1 MQHPVEPS
9 DLELSLTFTRNPD
22 LGLDLIYRHYG
33 RLVYQT
39 AYRLLN
45 HAQEADDLTQEIFMQ
60 LWKRWTYNPLR
71 GSLASYLRTLTYS
84 RGIDRLRSR
93 DCNRR
98 CLERYSQHLAEIPP
112 PKEPLELAVR
122 REQAGRVVTAL
133 EHLPEHQR
141 QVLTLAYY
149 GGLSQTQIAERL
161 KTPLGTVK
169 GWARQGQQGL
179 RRRLEKVV

>member
-1 MQHPVEPS
+1 VQHPVEPS
-9 DLELSLTFTRNPD
+9 DVDLSVTFTRNPA

-45 HAQEADDLTQEIFMQ
+45 NVQEADDLTQEIFMQ
-60 LWKRWTYNPLR
+60 LWRRWTYNPLR
-71 GSLASYLRTLTYS
+71 GSLASYLRILTYS

-93 DCNRR
+93 NCNRR
-98 CLERYSQHLAEIPP
+98 CLERYSQQLEETQPS
-112 PKEPLELAVR
+112 KEPLELAVR
-122 REQAGRVVTAL
+122 REQAGSVVTAL
-133 EHLPEHQR
+133 EHLPEYQR

-161 KTPLGTVK
+161 KTPLGTIK
-169 GWARQGQQGL
+169 GWTRQGQQNL